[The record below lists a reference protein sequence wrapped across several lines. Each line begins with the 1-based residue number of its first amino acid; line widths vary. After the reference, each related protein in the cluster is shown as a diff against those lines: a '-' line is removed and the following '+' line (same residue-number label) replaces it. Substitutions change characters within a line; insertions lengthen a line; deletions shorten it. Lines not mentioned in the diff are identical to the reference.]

1 MADVVDDK
9 QIRAEQIRDIIMQKL
24 SESGEKD
31 NLKDVLRDRLINSGK
46 LRTSIVLDN
55 LLFFSTMTARILNL
69 RYSLISAVPFI
80 EYFSCTNINLLQTG
94 WRDELKD
101 FCKDII
107 RKKGLEQITVE
118 ELVSEITPYGRAQI
132 PPEIKGE
139 LLKRIKFFL
148 QTA

>member
-31 NLKDVLRDRLINSGK
+31 NLKDVLRDRLITSGK
-46 LRTSIVLDN
+46 LRTSFVVGN
-55 LLFFSTMTARILNL
+55 LLFFNTMTLRILNKI
-69 RYSLISAVPFI
+69 LISADTFI